1 MKILVINSGSSS
13 IKYQVFEMP
22 QQNVIC
28 SGMVER
34 IGLENAKV
42 IYKSGGN
49 TYEQVT
55 EVPDHR
61 TGLQKIYLQLI
72 DEKHGVLKSADD
84 IDAVGHRV
92 VHGGSTFSDTVIID
106 EKVKD
111 KIKEL
116 FCHVH
121 ECLFD
126 I

>member
-61 TGLQKIYLQLI
+61 TGLQKSY
-72 DEKHGVLKSADD
+72 VA
-84 IDAVGHRV
+84 
-92 VHGGSTFSDTVIID
+92 
-106 EKVKD
+106 
-111 KIKEL
+111 
-116 FCHVH
+116 
-121 ECLFD
+121 
-126 I
+126 